1 VGLNF
6 SNLWKKPQLGLDA
19 IHDSLSP
26 LPIVMQPNYQQRV
39 PREPRGGQF
48 WGEYTGIGY
57 STGMDRHFIP
67 SLGREYLYVSSHAV
81 WRTGGPHYPNDYGFG
96 PGYHGDCMTP
106 QFYMRPGIPPG
117 TQALL
122 TGGRQL

>member
-1 VGLNF
+1 MGLNLAG
-6 SNLWKKPQLGLDA
+6 LWPRPQLGLDA

-26 LPIVMQPNYQQRV
+26 LPTAMKPTYQQRV
-39 PREPRGGQF
+39 SRQPRGGQF
-48 WGEYTGIGY
+48 WGEYSKIEY
-57 STGMDRHFIP
+57 ATGMDHHVLP
-67 SLGREYLYVSSHAV
+67 SLGREWEYTNTYTQFK
-81 WRTGGPHYPNDYGFG
+81 TGGPHYPNDYGFG

-122 TGGRQL
+122 TGGRQI